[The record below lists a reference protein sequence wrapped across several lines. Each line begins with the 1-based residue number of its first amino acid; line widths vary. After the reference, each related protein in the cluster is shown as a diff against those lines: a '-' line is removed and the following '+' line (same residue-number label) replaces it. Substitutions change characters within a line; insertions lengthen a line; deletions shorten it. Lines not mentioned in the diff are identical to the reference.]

1 MFICKKASPQRLA
14 FFVVFRTHPLSI
26 VGPVTFEASY
36 RPLCSMAETSRDAM
50 LARIRQGLA
59 QPAPLPPRPD
69 FAAPVHP
76 PLAHRDAVVA
86 FAESFQRVGGE
97 FYYCESL
104 EHLALQLA
112 AFQKRQ
118 EVGAPYVWEPRV
130 QALLRAA
137 GVAFRADEAQFIE
150 QADLSLTSCEA
161 LVARTGSVLVS
172 AATASGRRL
181 SIYPDQHLV
190 LARPSQVV
198 GEIGDALR
206 VVQARFGE
214 QLPSM
219 VSLTTGPSRTADIEK
234 TLVLGAHGPRR
245 LVLFLLEDNA
255 ENPPL

>member
-1 MFICKKASPQRLA
+1 MS
-14 FFVVFRTHPLSI
+14 
-26 VGPVTFEASY
+26 
-36 RPLCSMAETSRDAM
+36 ETSRAAV

-59 QPAPLPPRPD
+59 AGPAPLPLRPD

-76 PLAHRDAVVA
+76 PLSNHDAVVA

-104 EHLALQLA
+104 PHLAAQVA
-112 AFQKRQ
+112 GFRERQ
-118 EVGAPYVWEPRV
+118 QVGAPYVWEPQM
-130 QALLRAA
+130 QALLYRA
-137 GVAFRADEAQFIE
+137 GVAFRADETDFIA

-198 GEIGDALR
+198 AEIGEALQA
-206 VVQARFGE
+206 VQARYGIAM
-214 QLPSM
+214 PSM

-245 LVLFLLEDNA
+245 LALFLLEE
-255 ENPPL
+255 ENDD

>member
-1 MFICKKASPQRLA
+1 MS
-14 FFVVFRTHPLSI
+14 HS
-26 VGPVTFEASY
+26 
-36 RPLCSMAETSRDAM
+36 SRDAV

-59 QPAPLPPRPD
+59 NGPAPLPPRPD

-76 PLAHRDAVVA
+76 PLHSADTVVA

-104 EHLALQLA
+104 AHLAAQVA
-112 AFQKRQ
+112 GFRQ
-118 EVGAPYVWEPRV
+118 RQQVGAPYVWEPEM
-130 QALLRAA
+130 QALLHKA
-137 GVAFRADEAQFIE
+137 GVAFRADEAEFIE
-150 QADLSLTSCEA
+150 KADLSLTSCEA

-198 GEIGDALR
+198 AEIGEALSAL
-206 VVQARFGE
+206 QARYGA
-214 QLPSM
+214 QMPSM
-219 VSLTTGPSRTADIEK
+219 ASLTSGPSRTADIEK

-245 LVLFLLEDNA
+245 IALFLLEDDDAALN
-255 ENPPL
+255 

>member
-1 MFICKKASPQRLA
+1 MSD
-14 FFVVFRTHPLSI
+14 
-26 VGPVTFEASY
+26 
-36 RPLCSMAETSRDAM
+36 TSRDAV

-59 QPAPLPPRPD
+59 VGPAPLPPQPD

-76 PLAHRDAVVA
+76 PLNSDDIVVA

-104 EHLALQLA
+104 AHLATQIA
-112 AFQKRQ
+112 GFRQ
-118 EVGAPYVWEPRV
+118 RQQVGMPYVWEPEMQV
-130 QALLRAA
+130 LLQAA
-137 GVAFRADEAQFIE
+137 GVAFRADETDFIAH
-150 QADLSLTSCEA
+150 ADLSLTSCEA

-198 GEIGDALR
+198 AEIGEALL
-206 VVQARFGE
+206 VVQARYGA
-214 QLPSM
+214 QMPSM
-219 VSLTTGPSRTADIEK
+219 VSLTSGPSRTADIEK

-245 LVLFLLEDNA
+245 IALFLLE
-255 ENPPL
+255 EGGEFQE

>member
-1 MFICKKASPQRLA
+1 MS
-14 FFVVFRTHPLSI
+14 
-26 VGPVTFEASY
+26 
-36 RPLCSMAETSRDAM
+36 ETSRDAV

-59 QPAPLPPRPD
+59 AGPAALPPRPD

-76 PLAHRDAVVA
+76 PLPNPDPVVA

-104 EHLALQLA
+104 PHLAAQLDR
-112 AFQKRQ
+112 FQKRQ
-118 EVGAPYVWEPRV
+118 QLGIPFVWEPEM
-130 QALLRAA
+130 QALLYRA
-137 GVAFRADEAQFIE
+137 GVAFRADETEFIE
-150 QADLSLTSCEA
+150 KANMGLTSCEA

-198 GEIGDALR
+198 AEIGDALR
-206 VVQARFGE
+206 LVQARYGAL
-214 QLPSM
+214 LPSM
-219 VSLTTGPSRTADIEK
+219 VSLTSGPSRTADIEK

-245 LVLFLLEDNA
+245 LVLFLLEDDDA
-255 ENPPL
+255 GA

>member
-1 MFICKKASPQRLA
+1 MSE
-14 FFVVFRTHPLSI
+14 S
-26 VGPVTFEASY
+26 
-36 RPLCSMAETSRDAM
+36 SRDVV

-69 FAAPVHP
+69 FASPVHP
-76 PLAHRDAVVA
+76 PLSNSDAVVA

-104 EHLALQLA
+104 AHLAVQIA
-112 AFQKRQ
+112 GFQQRQ
-118 EVGAPYVWEPRV
+118 QVGAPYVWEPHI

-137 GVAFRADEAQFIE
+137 GVAFKADEADFIE
-150 QADLSLTSCEA
+150 HADLGLTSCEA

-198 GEIGDALR
+198 AEIGEALR
-206 VVQARFGE
+206 VVQAKFGA
-214 QLPSM
+214 QMPSM

-245 LVLFLLEDNA
+245 LALFLLEDDA
-255 ENPPL
+255 ALT

>member
-1 MFICKKASPQRLA
+1 
-14 FFVVFRTHPLSI
+14 
-26 VGPVTFEASY
+26 
-36 RPLCSMAETSRDAM
+36 MADSSRDAV

-59 QPAPLPPRPD
+59 VGPALLPPRPD

-76 PLAHRDAVVA
+76 PLSNADAVVA

-104 EHLALQLA
+104 PHLAAQVA
-112 AFQKRQ
+112 GFRQ
-118 EVGAPYVWEPRV
+118 RQQVGAPYVWEPEV
-130 QALLRAA
+130 QALLYQA
-137 GVAFRADEAQFIE
+137 GIAFQADETDFISK
-150 QADLSLTSCEA
+150 ADLSLTSCEA

-198 GEIGDALR
+198 HEIGEALR
-206 VVQARFGE
+206 VIQSRYGSS
-214 QLPSM
+214 LPSM

-245 LVLFLLEDNA
+245 IALFLLEDDA
-255 ENPPL
+255 ENSPE

>member
-1 MFICKKASPQRLA
+1 MSE
-14 FFVVFRTHPLSI
+14 S
-26 VGPVTFEASY
+26 
-36 RPLCSMAETSRDAM
+36 SRDAV

-59 QPAPLPPRPD
+59 AGAAPLPPRPD

-76 PLAHRDAVVA
+76 PLGNADPVVA

-104 EHLALQLA
+104 PHLAAQLA
-112 AFQKRQ
+112 GLQKRQ
-118 EVGAPYVWEPRV
+118 QVGVPFVWEPEM
-130 QALLRAA
+130 QALLYKA
-137 GVAFRADEAQFIE
+137 GVAFRADESEFLE
-150 QADLSLTSCEA
+150 RADLGLTSCEA

-190 LARPSQVV
+190 LARPGQVV
-198 GEIGDALR
+198 AEIGEALQLL
-206 VVQARFGE
+206 QARYGA

-245 LVLFLLEDNA
+245 IALFLLE
-255 ENPPL
+255 EEEV

>member
-1 MFICKKASPQRLA
+1 M
-14 FFVVFRTHPLSI
+14 
-26 VGPVTFEASY
+26 
-36 RPLCSMAETSRDAM
+36 
-50 LARIRQGLA
+50 ARIRRGLA

-69 FAAPVHP
+69 FTLPVHP
-76 PLAHRDAVVA
+76 PLASGDPVVA

-97 FYYCESL
+97 FYYCESRA
-104 EHLALQLA
+104 HLAAQLA

-118 EVGAPYVWEPRV
+118 QLGAPYVWEPEL
-130 QALLRAA
+130 QALLYRA
-137 GVAFRADEAQFIE
+137 GVAFRADETDFIAK
-150 QADLSLTSCEA
+150 ADLSMTSCEA

-198 GEIGDALR
+198 AEIGEALA
-206 VVQARFGE
+206 VVQARYGA

-219 VSLTTGPSRTADIEK
+219 VSLTSGPSRTADIEK

-245 LVLFLLEDNA
+245 LALFLLEDDDDDA
-255 ENPPL
+255 ENLPS

>member
-1 MFICKKASPQRLA
+1 MS
-14 FFVVFRTHPLSI
+14 
-26 VGPVTFEASY
+26 
-36 RPLCSMAETSRDAM
+36 ETSRAAV

-59 QPAPLPPRPD
+59 AGPAPLPPRPD
-69 FAAPVHP
+69 FTGPVHP
-76 PLAHRDAVVA
+76 PLGNSDAVVA
-86 FAESFQRVGGE
+86 VAESFQRVGGE

-104 EHLALQLA
+104 AHLAAQVA
-112 AFQKRQ
+112 GFRERQ
-118 EVGAPYVWEPRV
+118 QVGAPYVWEPEM
-130 QALLRAA
+130 QALLYRA
-137 GVAFRADEAQFIE
+137 GVAFRADETDFIA

-198 GEIGDALR
+198 AEIGEALQVMQSR
-206 VVQARFGE
+206 YGATM
-214 QLPSM
+214 PSM

-245 LVLFLLEDNA
+245 LALFLLED
-255 ENPPL
+255 EE